1 MYADDVVL
9 LSSSE
14 KGLQNCINKLANFAT
29 DWKMSLNRKKTKV
42 MVFTK
47 SGRYKKFQ
55 MKYLDNLI
63 DNVKQYTY
71 LGIVFYK
78 FLCNFTVARKEILN
92 KGIKALFKFRK
103 KHFHWL
109 PQELIHYYIFLFTL

>member
-29 DWKMSLNRKKTKV
+29 DWKMSLNTKKANV
-42 MVFTK
+42 MIFTK
-47 SGRYKKFQ
+47 SGRYKNLQ

-71 LGIVFYK
+71 LGIVF
-78 FLCNFTVARKEILN
+78 NSSGSFTMDRKEILN
-92 KGIKALFKFRK
+92 KGMKALFKFRK
-103 KHFHWL
+103 TFSLDTLGVNTLLHV
-109 PQELIHYYIFLFTL
+109 LITL

>member
-29 DWKMSLNRKKTKV
+29 DWKMSLNTKKTKV

-47 SGRYKKFQ
+47 SGRYKTFQ

-92 KGIKALFKFRK
+92 KGMKTLFKLK
-103 KHFHWL
+103 KN
-109 PQELIHYYIFLFTL
+109 IFTGYPRS